1 MVFASVVILQPEVR
15 MARELSSNLLPH
27 FDSVHVAR
35 TLQEFRDKVIRN
47 RPRVVVLDIE
57 GSQAEDVRELHHDF
71 PGVPII
77 CTHRL
82 PDDEMWARVLDA
94 GASDVCPT
102 YDLAAVIMSVLRS
115 AEGSS
120 GAAA

>member
-1 MVFASVVILQPEVR
+1 